1 MEKKLIVIN
10 SIIIF
15 GAIETVISLITVA
28 FIIPDMVNLD
38 IRLGTNF
45 FNENLAYVFFSIATI
60 LGLVQVVWGI
70 RERKKKKHKISKLL
84 LYKGI
89 IFSIIMLFSLYY
101 FLMFPL
107 EKMVIASY

>member
-1 MEKKLIVIN
+1 MIVIN
-10 SIIIF
+10 SLIIF
-15 GAIETVISLITVA
+15 GVIETVMSVLTVI
-28 FIIPDMVNLD
+28 FIIPDM
-38 IRLGTNF
+38 IRLDTVVGTNF
-45 FNENLAYVFFSIATI
+45 FNEDLAYVFFSIATVI
-60 LGLVQVVWGI
+60 GLVQVVWGI

-101 FLMFPL
+101 FLMMPL